1 MIQFNSI
8 EEVQREVIKYNYFID
23 TIYEQ
28 TMMHIN
34 LKYKTF
40 AFILWLIMILA
51 IIAMIFNIIQLNIII
66 ISFISISWVITWAF
80 YSICKSSDYSY
91 ILNEYKCAKVKMA
104 SDLFQSYCEFNN
116 MSGEERNKIFE
127 SDIAPYAN
135 LQKVKDA
142 DNRSGN
148 G

>member
-34 LKYKTF
+34 LKYKTL

-51 IIAMIFNIIQLNIII
+51 IIAIIFNIIQLNTMIIL
-66 ISFISISWVITWAF
+66 FISISWVITWLF
-80 YSICKSSDYSY
+80 YSICKSSDYNY
-91 ILNEYKCAKVKMA
+91 ILNEYKCAKIKMA

-135 LQKVKDA
+135 LQKVKDV

>member
-34 LKYKTF
+34 LKYKTL

-51 IIAMIFNIIQLNIII
+51 IIAIIFNIIQLNTIII
-66 ISFISISWVITWAF
+66 LFISISWVITWLF
-80 YSICKSSDYSY
+80 YSICKSSDYNY

>member
-34 LKYKTF
+34 FKYKTL

-51 IIAMIFNIIQLNIII
+51 IIAIIFNIIKLNTMIIL
-66 ISFISISWVITWAF
+66 FISISWVITWLF
-80 YSICKSSDYSY
+80 YSICKSSDYNY

>member
-34 LKYKTF
+34 LKYKTL

-51 IIAMIFNIIQLNIII
+51 IIAIIFNIIQLNTMIIL
-66 ISFISISWVITWAF
+66 FISISWVITWLF
-80 YSICKSSDYSY
+80 YSICKSSDYNY

-135 LQKVKDA
+135 LQKVKDV

>member
-1 MIQFNSI
+1 MLTKNF
-8 EEVQREVIKYNYFID
+8 VKHDLVD
-23 TIYEQ
+23 
-28 TMMHIN
+28 
-34 LKYKTF
+34 YK
-40 AFILWLIMILA
+40 
-51 IIAMIFNIIQLNIII
+51 
-66 ISFISISWVITWAF
+66 
-80 YSICKSSDYSY
+80 Y

-135 LQKVKDA
+135 LQKVKDT

>member
-1 MIQFNSI
+1 MIP
-8 EEVQREVIKYNYFID
+8 
-23 TIYEQ
+23 
-28 TMMHIN
+28 
-34 LKYKTF
+34 
-40 AFILWLIMILA
+40 
-51 IIAMIFNIIQLNIII
+51 MIFNIIRLNIII
-66 ISFISISWVITWAF
+66 ISFISISWIITWLF
-80 YSICKSSDYSY
+80 YSICKSSDYRY